1 MPKIILSTLNARY
14 IHSALGLRYLLAN
27 MGELENSTAIRE
39 FTLETRPAD
48 LAERLLAETPEI
60 IGFGVYIWNI
70 EETTRLVALL
80 KALAPEVTIVLGGP
94 EVSHECGQQ
103 PIVAMADHV
112 ITGQA
117 DLAFAALCRG
127 LLAGD
132 TPSEKI
138 IRPTLPDLKSLH
150 LPYRTYTDE
159 DIANRVIYVEASRGC
174 PFKCEFCLS
183 ALDKTSWPFHLP
195 DFLQEMALLH
205 ERGVRHFK
213 FVDRTFNL
221 DLKSSI
227 AILEFFLDRLDE
239 ELFLHF
245 EVIPDRLPAKLKSV
259 LQRFPKGT
267 LQLEVGVQSFNPEV
281 QTLISR
287 KQDNEKSCENL
298 HWLREESN
306 AHLHTDL
313 IIGLPG
319 EDMQSF
325 GRGFDRLCALKP
337 HEIQVGILKRLRG
350 APVNRHT
357 DAYCLRFN
365 PNPPYDILSSDRID
379 FPTMQRLTRFARY
392 WDMIANSGRFST
404 SLNLILGPKPF
415 DRFLQLSDW
424 LFERTGQ
431 VHRIALKRLF
441 DLLHE
446 GMLQVLGIEQK
457 TAVEALA
464 SDYHRASLKGLPA
477 FLRTTDVEN
486 RGEQGTDPVGNRP
499 ARQARHSH

>member
-1 MPKIILSTLNARY
+1 MPNIILSTLNARY

-48 LAERLLAETPEI
+48 LAERLLAESPEI

-117 DLAFAALCRG
+117 DLAFAALCRE

-132 TPSEKI
+132 RPADRI
-138 IRPTLPDLKSLH
+138 IRPPLPDLKSLD

-195 DFLQEMALLH
+195 DFLREMALLH
-205 ERGVRHFK
+205 GRGVRHFK

-227 AILEFFLDRLDE
+227 ATLEFFLDRLDE

-245 EVIPDRLPAKLKSV
+245 EVIPDRLPEKLKSV

-298 HWLREESN
+298 RWLREESN

-357 DAYCLRFN
+357 EAYRLRFN

-392 WDMIANSGRFST
+392 WDMIANSGRFSA
-404 SLNLILGPKPF
+404 SLQLILGQKPF
-415 DRFLQLSDW
+415 DRFLLISDW

-477 FLRTTDVEN
+477 FLRTTAVEN
-486 RGEQGTDPVGNRP
+486 RGEQGADPVANRP
-499 ARQARHSH
+499 ARQTRHSR

>member
-27 MGELENSTAIRE
+27 MGELARDTAIRE

-48 LAERLLAETPEI
+48 LAERLLAEAPEI

-80 KALAPEVTIVLGGP
+80 KALAPQVTIVLGGP

-103 PIVAMADHV
+103 PIVTMADHV

-117 DLAFAALCRG
+117 DLAFAALCRQ

-132 TPSEKI
+132 TPAEKI
-138 IRPTLPDLKSLH
+138 IRPALPDLKCLD

-195 DFLQEMALLH
+195 EFLREMALLH
-205 ERGVRHFK
+205 GRGVRHFK

-239 ELFLHF
+239 TLFLHF
-245 EVIPDRLPAKLKSV
+245 EVIPDRLPEKLKSV
-259 LQRFPKGT
+259 LQRFPQGT

-298 HWLREESN
+298 RWLREESN

-319 EDMQSF
+319 EDMQSL

-357 DAYCLRFN
+357 EAYRLRFN

-404 SLNLILGPKPF
+404 SLHLILGRKPF

-424 LFERTGQ
+424 LFESTGQ
-431 VHRIALKRLF
+431 IHRIALKRLF

-446 GMLQVLGIEQK
+446 GMLQVLGIEEK
-457 TAVEALA
+457 TAVEALT
-464 SDYHRASLKGLPA
+464 SDYQRAWLKGLPA
-477 FLRTTDVEN
+477 FLRTTAAESK
-486 RGEQGTDPVGNRP
+486 GEQGADPGASRP
-499 ARQARHSH
+499 ARQARHGR

>member
-48 LAERLLAETPEI
+48 LAERLLAEAPEI

-132 TPSEKI
+132 TPAEKI
-138 IRPTLPDLKSLH
+138 IRPPLPDLKSLD
-150 LPYRTYTDE
+150 LPYCTYTNE

-183 ALDKTSWPFHLP
+183 ALDKTSWPFHLTN
-195 DFLQEMALLH
+195 FLQEMALLH
-205 ERGVRHFK
+205 GRGVRHFK

-227 AILEFFLDRLDE
+227 AILEFFLDRLDD

-245 EVIPDRLPAKLKSV
+245 EVIPDRLPEKLKSV

-298 HWLREESN
+298 RWLREESN

-319 EDMQSF
+319 EDMESF
-325 GRGFDRLCALKP
+325 GRGFDRLCALAP

-350 APVNRHT
+350 APVNRHSE
-357 DAYCLRFN
+357 AYRLRFN
-365 PNPPYDILSSDRID
+365 PNPPYDILSNDRID
-379 FPTMQRLTRFARY
+379 FPTMQRLARFARY
-392 WDMIANSGRFST
+392 WDMIANSGRFSA
-404 SLNLILGPKPF
+404 SLHLVLGQKPF
-415 DRFLQLSDW
+415 DRFLLLSDW

-477 FLRTTDVEN
+477 FLRTTAVEN
-486 RGEQGTDPVGNRP
+486 RGEQGATPCRGRP
-499 ARQARHSH
+499 ARQARH

>member
-48 LAERLLAETPEI
+48 LAERLLAEAPEI

-127 LLAGD
+127 LLDGD
-132 TPSEKI
+132 TPAEKI
-138 IRPTLPDLKSLH
+138 IRPALPDLKSLD

-183 ALDKTSWPFHLP
+183 ALDKTSWPFQLP
-195 DFLQEMALLH
+195 EFLREMALLH
-205 ERGVRHFK
+205 GRGVRHFK

-239 ELFLHF
+239 TLFLHF
-245 EVIPDRLPAKLKSV
+245 EVIPDRLPEKLKSV
-259 LQRFPKGT
+259 LQRFPQGT

-298 HWLREESN
+298 RWLREESN

-313 IIGLPG
+313 IIG
-319 EDMQSF
+319 
-325 GRGFDRLCALKP
+325 
-337 HEIQVGILKRLRG
+337 
-350 APVNRHT
+350 
-357 DAYCLRFN
+357 
-365 PNPPYDILSSDRID
+365 
-379 FPTMQRLTRFARY
+379 
-392 WDMIANSGRFST
+392 
-404 SLNLILGPKPF
+404 
-415 DRFLQLSDW
+415 
-424 LFERTGQ
+424 
-431 VHRIALKRLF
+431 
-441 DLLHE
+441 
-446 GMLQVLGIEQK
+446 
-457 TAVEALA
+457 
-464 SDYHRASLKGLPA
+464 
-477 FLRTTDVEN
+477 
-486 RGEQGTDPVGNRP
+486 
-499 ARQARHSH
+499 